1 MRKDNSIT
9 INFMFNFLKTFSS
22 ILFPVVTFTYSSRI
36 LGVDGVGKVNFAKS
50 IISYFSMFATL
61 GMNYYGTREAAK
73 LRDNRHK
80 LSKFTHEVLLIN
92 GSTTVISY
100 VALLIAMLYI
110 SRLKD
115 YTLLL
120 VVNSFSIFMMGMGM
134 EWLYQALEE
143 YKYIALR
150 AMAFQ
155 GVALIIMMVTV
166 KSAEDIVNYAIVSV
180 LASSG
185 SYIFNFSNSRKYIE
199 FHWYGNYEIKKH
211 LQSLVWLFALAIS
224 IELYTVLDSTMLGF
238 LKGDFAVGRYTA
250 AIRINKIVNT
260 LITSLGV
267 VLIPRLSY
275 YIGRGEE
282 EHFKLLIDKA
292 YNFVFMFSVPA
303 CLGLF
308 VLSDEIILL
317 FCGSDFETAGFTM
330 RLLVP
335 IVLVIPFSVVTNQQT
350 FVPMGKEKLIL
361 ISTCAGAVTNFV
373 FNFLLIPL
381 YSENGAAVATVMAE
395 SVVAIICF
403 INARRNLGIRA
414 VFYQY
419 YQYWIAGLPILALG
433 VWVSKLKLGTVVT
446 ILITVALSAISY
458 FSILLFMKNK
468 YLIEIFKIIEKKM
481 KFVMRRKKCTKNHTL

>member
-1 MRKDNSIT
+1 MGKDKSIT
-9 INFMFNFLKTFSS
+9 INFMFNFFKTFSS

-61 GMNYYGTREAAK
+61 GMNYYGTREAAR

-80 LSKFTHEVLLIN
+80 LSKFTHEMLLIN

-100 VALLIAMLYI
+100 IALLIAILFV

-120 VVNSFSIFMMGMGM
+120 VVNSFSIFMMGM

-143 YKYIALR
+143 YRYIALR

-155 GVALIIMMVTV
+155 GVALIIMLITV
-166 KSAEDIVNYAIVSV
+166 KSAENVVNYAIVSV
-180 LASSG
+180 IASSG
-185 SYIFNFSNSRKYIE
+185 SYILNFFNSRKYVE
-199 FHWYGNYEIKKH
+199 FHWYGHYEIKKH
-211 LQSLVWLFALAIS
+211 LQPLVWLFALALS

-238 LKGDFAVGRYTA
+238 FKGDYAVGRYTA
-250 AIRINKIVNT
+250 AIKINKIVNT

-275 YIGRGEE
+275 YIGRGDE
-282 EHFKLLIDKA
+282 EHFKILVDKA
-292 YNFVFMFSVPA
+292 YNFVFMFSIPV

-308 VLSDEIILL
+308 VLSNEIILL
-317 FCGSDFETAGFTM
+317 FCGNDFETAGYTM

-335 IVLVIPFSVVTNQQT
+335 IVLVIPFSVVTNQQS
-350 FVPMGKEKLIL
+350 FVPLGKEKLIL
-361 ISTCAGAVTNFV
+361 ISTCAGAVTNFI
-373 FNFLLIPL
+373 FNFWLIPL
-381 YSENGAAVATVMAE
+381 YSENGAAVATVIAE

-403 INARRNLGIRA
+403 INARRNLGICA
-414 VFYQY
+414 VFHQY
-419 YQYWIAGLPILALG
+419 YQYWIAGLPVLVLG
-433 VWVSKLKLGTVVT
+433 VWVSKLKLSYIVT

-468 YLIEIFKIIEKKM
+468 YLIDMFNMIKTKIALM
-481 KFVMRRKKCTKNHTL
+481 MRKK

>member
-1 MRKDNSIT
+1 MKKNKSIT
-9 INFMFNFLKTFSS
+9 INFIFNFLKTFSS

-36 LGVDGVGKVNFAKS
+36 LGVNGVGKVNFAKS

-80 LSKFTHEVLLIN
+80 LSKFTHEMLLIN

-100 VALLIAMLYI
+100 IALLIAILFVV
-110 SRLKD
+110 RLKD

-143 YKYIALR
+143 YRYIALR
-150 AMAFQ
+150 AMVFQ
-155 GVALIIMMVTV
+155 GVALIIMLITV
-166 KSAEDIVNYAIVSV
+166 KSAEDVVNYAIVSV
-180 LASSG
+180 IASSG
-185 SYIFNFSNSRKYIE
+185 SYILNFFNSRKYIE
-199 FHWYGNYEIKKH
+199 FHWYGHYEIKKH
-211 LQSLVWLFALAIS
+211 LQPLVWLFALALS

-238 LKGDFAVGRYTA
+238 FKGDYAVGRYTA
-250 AIRINKIVNT
+250 AIKINKIVNT

-282 EHFKLLIDKA
+282 EHFKSLVDKA
-292 YNFVFMFSVPA
+292 YNFVFMLSIPA

-308 VLSDEIILL
+308 VLSYEIILL
-317 FCGSDFETAGFTM
+317 FCGSGFETAGYTM

-350 FVPMGKEKLIL
+350 FVPLGKEKLIL
-361 ISTCAGAVTNFV
+361 ISTCAGAVTNFI
-373 FNFLLIPL
+373 FNFWLIPL
-381 YSENGAAVATVMAE
+381 YSENGAAVATVIAE

-403 INARRNLGIRA
+403 INAKRSLGIRA
-414 VFYQY
+414 VFHQY
-419 YQYWIAGLPILALG
+419 YQYWIAGLPVLVLG
-433 VWVSKLKLGTVVT
+433 VWVSKLKLSCVVT

-468 YLIEIFKIIEKKM
+468 YLFEMFNMIKTKIILM
-481 KFVMRRKKCTKNHTL
+481 MRKK